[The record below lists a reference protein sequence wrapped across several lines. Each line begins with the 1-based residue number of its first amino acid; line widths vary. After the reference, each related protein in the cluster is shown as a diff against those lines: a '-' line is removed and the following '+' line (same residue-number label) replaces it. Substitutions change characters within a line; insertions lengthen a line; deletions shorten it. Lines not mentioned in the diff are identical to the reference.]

1 MRSICLIFLLLIA
14 TTALA
19 QDEDLFFW
27 EAETALDY
35 DVADN
40 WSFNTSVGKRS
51 RWYEQVETG
60 ETEVQLAFVEINQF
74 ATYQLNPDVKLSAG
88 YKYRWREPNDEKGL
102 YEHRLTQQIS
112 YRHSSEA
119 VRLSSR
125 IRLEQR
131 IRTNNFAQRYRYRLA
146 ADFPLSG
153 ESIDVNEFYLAF
165 TNEVLL
171 ELVKDEMNVWDNR
184 ASGTI
189 GYVLNKNLKLQAT
202 FTHRWED
209 IGRENEERIFVA
221 TGAYFSL

>member
-1 MRSICLIFLLLIA
+1 MA

-19 QDEDLFFW
+19 QDDDLFFW

-35 DVADN
+35 DVADD
-40 WSFNTSVGKRS
+40 WSFNTSIGKRT
-51 RWYEQVETG
+51 RWYEEFETG
-60 ETEVQLAFVEINQF
+60 ETAVQLAFVEINQF

-112 YRHSSEA
+112 YRHSSGA
-119 VRLSSR
+119 LRLSSR
-125 IRLEQR
+125 VRLEQR
-131 IRTNNFAQRYRYRLA
+131 IRTFDFAQRYRYRLA

-165 TNEVLL
+165 TNEVLV
-171 ELVKDEMNVWDNR
+171 ELVKNEMNVWDNR
-184 ASGTI
+184 VSGTI
-189 GYVLNKNLKLQAT
+189 GYLLNKNLKIQAT
-202 FTHRWED
+202 VTHRWED
-209 IGRENEERIFVA
+209 IGQSNEEFIFIA